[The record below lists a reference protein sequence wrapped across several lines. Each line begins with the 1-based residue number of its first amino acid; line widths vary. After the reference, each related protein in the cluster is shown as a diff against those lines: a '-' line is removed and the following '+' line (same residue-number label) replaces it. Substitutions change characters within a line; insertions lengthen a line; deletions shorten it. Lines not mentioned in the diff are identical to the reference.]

1 MKQYS
6 ILLIALF
13 LQLQLWAQSHRIE
26 FRTPQGSFKV
36 MLYDFTPQHQ
46 DLILEA
52 IKNRTYH
59 EALFNRVIENFVVQ
73 GGEHDD
79 AIAQRETGIPED
91 QHQRLAAEFDT
102 RAYHKMGA
110 LGAGRDDN
118 KQKASFLNQIYF
130 VVGKPVLPHELT
142 ELEQKKGVE
151 FTDEQRQTYL
161 TDGGLPR
168 LDGDY
173 TVFGEVYEGLEVL
186 LAISKLATY
195 PKDAPLQNIPFEIV
209 EIVD

>member
-6 ILLIALF
+6 ILFLALF
-13 LQLQLWAQSHRIE
+13 LQLQIWAQSHRLE
-26 FRTPQGSFKV
+26 FKTPHGNFKV

-52 IKNRTYH
+52 IKNGVYH

-79 AIAQRETGIPED
+79 AIALRETGIPKD
-91 QHQRLAAEFDT
+91 QHQRLPAEFDP

-118 KQKASFLNQIYF
+118 EQKASFLNQLYF
-130 VVGKPVLPHELT
+130 VVGKSVLPHELT
-142 ELEQKKGVE
+142 ELEQKKGVS
-151 FTDEQRQTYL
+151 FTEEQRQNYL
-161 TDGGLPR
+161 SEGGLPR

-186 LAISKLATY
+186 LEISRLKTNS
-195 PKDAPLQNIPFEIV
+195 KDAPLQNIPFEII
-209 EIVD
+209 EIQD